1 MKIKICGLTQGR
13 DIDFV
18 NEAKPDYIGFVFA
31 PSKRQIS
38 FEQAF
43 ILKQKLSSA
52 ISSVGVF
59 VDAPI
64 ADIAELYQNGIIT
77 IAQLHGAEDSA
88 YIDGL
93 KKCCNISVIK
103 AFNPSLNPSIVS
115 METISRIAPNIN
127 YFLFDNVHAGSGTQF
142 DWRILEGIKSNK
154 LDKPFFLAGGISLN
168 NVHDAAAYSPYA
180 VDVSSGVETDGA
192 KDRKKIIQLVNAVR
206 KLEKLEKSKN

>member
-1 MKIKICGLTQGR
+1 MKIKICGLTQER

-43 ILKQKLSSA
+43 VLKQKLSPD
-52 ISSVGVF
+52 ISTVGVF

-77 IAQLHGAEDSA
+77 IAQLHGAEDTA

-93 KKCCNISVIK
+93 KKCCNIAVIK
-103 AFNPSLNPSIVS
+103 ALNPTMVS

-142 DWRILEGIKSNK
+142 DWRILEGIKSDKSNK
-154 LDKPFFLAGGISLN
+154 SDKPFFLAGGISLN

-206 KLEKLEKSKN
+206 KVEKLE